1 MTGQLIIAFETT
13 VSPRISA
20 TPSVDLRRQ
29 IDKSGEEGWTKYAVS
44 FKIEVSR
51 SREIVRETTSTSR
64 VGFVGGNG
72 EREREGEARTDLIN
86 NERGRSQSTRGPA
99 AFNYFP
105 REICVVGRETRNIGL
120 SFDLSSTLARICNRE
135 ISRDSRRAIF
145 LSFFG
150 KSRETTTCR
159 YRGILFLGRR
169 RKVFVRVESR
179 YHRGGQSII
188 GSHVENARKD
198 SPARFSYSKGY
209 LG

>member
-51 SREIVRETTSTSR
+51 SREIVRWPRNDVDIEGR
-64 VGFVGGNG
+64 RKR
-72 EREREGEARTDLIN
+72 RESEARTDLIN

-105 REICVVGRETRNIGL
+105 REICMVGRETRNIGL

-145 LSFFG
+145 LSFG
-150 KSRETTTCR
+150 KSRETTYTD
-159 YRGILFLGRR
+159 IDIVVKIALE
-169 RKVFVRVESR
+169 ESFSS
-179 YHRGGQSII
+179 GGE
-188 GSHVENARKD
+188 GK
-198 SPARFSYSKGY
+198 FSFA
-209 LG
+209 

>member
-51 SREIVRETTSTSR
+51 SREIVRWPRNDVDIEGR
-64 VGFVGGNG
+64 FCRRKR
-72 EREREGEARTDLIN
+72 RERESEARTDLIN

-105 REICVVGRETRNIGL
+105 REICMVGRETRNIGL

-145 LSFFG
+145 LS
-150 KSRETTTCR
+150 SV
-159 YRGILFLGRR
+159 
-169 RKVFVRVESR
+169 KVVKQ
-179 YHRGGQSII
+179 HIQI
-188 GSHVENARKD
+188 
-198 SPARFSYSKGY
+198 
-209 LG
+209 